1 MIKPPRYLRVGL
13 SESPQTAYFS
23 HSTDSLPLFSPKF
36 IDIPASPI
44 YNGFM
49 EMLQRPNLIEVKIM
63 QDKITLGKF
72 IQTKRKEAGLSQKV
86 LAEKLYVT
94 ESAVSKWERGLSYP
108 DITMIS
114 TICETLDITEHE
126 LLTASDD
133 ENQRKIVQMAK
144 KYRLFT
150 IIYNTVLALGYLSAI
165 IPCFIIFVI
174 LEHDLPKFAI
184 LLTSLMLSASLLN
197 VPTIAAKNKGII
209 TLACSYVSLCLLL
222 LSGNIY
228 SGGDWFIM
236 AFLSVTLGIC
246 MVFLPFIVRCG
257 FISGYLGNNK
267 ALICMAADTL
277 MIMAVVVYA
286 TLKYGSEESLI
297 VGVASAL
304 CSLILVWAIFAVI
317 RYAGINVFLKSSA
330 VLAMTGAWLLS
341 AEKIALHF
349 LPSNVNFSITIS
361 DHVSTAVV
369 SAVIIGLAGL
379 FAAFG
384 LIFRKKS

>member
-1 MIKPPRYLRVGL
+1 M
-13 SESPQTAYFS
+13 Q
-23 HSTDSLPLFSPKF
+23 PLF
-36 IDIPASPI
+36 
-44 YNGFM
+44 YNEFM
-49 EMLQRPNLIEVKIM
+49 EMLQRPNLIEVKTM
-63 QDKITLGKF
+63 QDKITFGKF

-114 TICETLDITEHE
+114 PICETLNITEHE
-126 LLTASDD
+126 LCTASDD

-144 KYRLFT
+144 KYRIF
-150 IIYNTVLALGYLSAI
+150 IAVYNAVLALGYLAAI

-174 LEHDLPKFAI
+174 QEHDLPKFSI
-184 LLTSLMLSASLLN
+184 LITSLMLSASLLN
-197 VPTIAAKNKGII
+197 VPTIAAKNKGLI
-209 TLACSYVSLCLLL
+209 TLASSYVSLCLLL

-236 AFLSVTLGIC
+236 AFLSVTLGVCI
-246 MVFLPFIVRCG
+246 VFLPFVVRCG
-257 FISGYLGNNK
+257 FISRYIGNNK

-277 MIMAVVVYA
+277 MIFAVVIYG

-297 VGVASAL
+297 TGIAAAI

-317 RYAGINVFLKSSA
+317 RYAKINIFLKSSA
-330 VLAMTGAWLLS
+330 VLAMTAVWLLS

-349 LPSNVNFSITIS
+349 LPQNVNFSITIS
-361 DHVSTAVV
+361 DDVSTTIV
-369 SAVIIGLAGL
+369 SAVMICIAGL
-379 FAAFG
+379 FAVFG
-384 LIFRKKS
+384 LIFRKKP